1 MDAEGT
7 ELPPPNTN
15 PAVNVPPFG
24 EIVAPL
30 SNVYWFDD
38 TWFMFQELDIVS
50 FNDEIN
56 KQCP

>member
-50 FNDEIN
+50 FNDEN
-56 KQCP
+56 